1 MEGSILST
9 ALARLEKCASSLY
22 RIDSKHIALE
32 CFDSDKGRIGA
43 NKLP

>member
-1 MEGSILST
+1 MEGSILRT
-9 ALARLEKCASSLY
+9 TLARLEKCASSLY

-32 CFDSDKGRIGA
+32 RFDSNKGRIGA